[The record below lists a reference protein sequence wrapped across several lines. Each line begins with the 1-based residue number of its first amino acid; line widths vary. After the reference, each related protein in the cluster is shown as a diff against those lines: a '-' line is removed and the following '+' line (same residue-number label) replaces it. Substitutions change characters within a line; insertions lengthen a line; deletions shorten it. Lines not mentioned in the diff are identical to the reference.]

1 MSPSNDEMLKIP
13 RSLMKHLTD
22 MLCYAA

>member
-1 MSPSNDEMLKIP
+1 MSESCTETIKIP
-13 RSLMKHLTD
+13 RSVLEHLTD